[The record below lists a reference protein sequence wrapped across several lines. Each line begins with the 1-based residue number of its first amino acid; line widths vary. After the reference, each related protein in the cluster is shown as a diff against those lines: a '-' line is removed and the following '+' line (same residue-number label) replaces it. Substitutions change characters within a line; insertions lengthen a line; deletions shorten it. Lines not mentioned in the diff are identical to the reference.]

1 MFERGYNK
9 IRFIILPIIAMT
21 NLNKLSSS
29 VERFEEQKNEKVL
42 YIDEAQ
48 FRLVHTPK
56 PTDTWK
62 KLDEKFSKRKEV
74 EKEKL
79 QLKIEKQELVDQ
91 YDLLEKQLESVMSQP
106 VHTIEEAEEKARKI
120 GEIHEEMKKLRD
132 KIEEKEKEIEKKDE
146 EIEKLN
152 VEINELAD
160 KVREE
165 DHEANEIDKKRLDHL
180 NQEKIKDLKSQL

>member
-1 MFERGYNK
+1 
-9 IRFIILPIIAMT
+9 MT
-21 NLNKLSSS
+21 KLNNLSSS

-132 KIEEKEKEIEKKDE
+132 KIEEKEKEIEKKDG

>member
-1 MFERGYNK
+1 
-9 IRFIILPIIAMT
+9 MT
-21 NLNKLSSS
+21 NLNQLPSS
-29 VERFEEQKNEKVL
+29 VERLQEQKREKVL

-48 FRLVHTPK
+48 FCLVHPPK
-56 PTDTWK
+56 STDTWK

-79 QLKIEKQELVDQ
+79 QLKIEKQQLVDQ
-91 YDLLEKQLESVMSQP
+91 YDALEKKLENVMSQP
-106 VHTIEEAEEKARKI
+106 VHSIEEAEEKARKI
-120 GEIHEEMKKLRD
+120 NAIREEMEKLRK
-132 KIEEKEKEIEKKDE
+132 KIEEKEKEIDKKDE
-146 EIEKLN
+146 EIESLN

-165 DHEANEIDKKRLDHL
+165 DHEANEIDKKRLDYL

>member
-1 MFERGYNK
+1 
-9 IRFIILPIIAMT
+9 MT
-21 NLNKLSSS
+21 NLNQLPSS
-29 VERFEEQKNEKVL
+29 VERLQEQKKEKVL

-79 QLKIEKQELVDQ
+79 KLKIEKQELVDQ
-91 YDLLEKQLESVMSQP
+91 YDALEKKLESVMSQP
-106 VHTIEEAEEKARKI
+106 VHTVEEAEEKARKI
-120 GEIHEEMKKLRD
+120 SEIREEMKNLRE
-132 KIEEKEKEIEKKDE
+132 KIEKKEKEIEKKDE
-146 EIEKLN
+146 EIEALN

-165 DHEANEIDKKRLDHL
+165 DHEANEVDKKRLDYL

>member
-1 MFERGYNK
+1 MLYYITNHSHYK
-9 IRFIILPIIAMT
+9 LKPIT
-21 NLNKLSSS
+21 KLCRE
-29 VERFEEQKNEKVL
+29 VTGTEKGKS
-42 YIDEAQ
+42 
-48 FRLVHTPK
+48 FVHWWGTVSFGSYTK

-79 QLKIEKQELVDQ
+79 KLKIEKQELVDQ
-91 YDLLEKQLESVMSQP
+91 YDALEKKLESVMSQP
-106 VHTIEEAEEKARKI
+106 VHTVEEAEEKARKI
-120 GEIHEEMKKLRD
+120 SEIREEMKKLRE
-132 KIEEKEKEIEKKDE
+132 KIEKKEEEIEKRDE

-165 DHEANEIDKKRLDHL
+165 DHEANEIDKKRLDYL

>member
-1 MFERGYNK
+1 
-9 IRFIILPIIAMT
+9 MT

-29 VERFEEQKNEKVL
+29 VERFEEQKKEKVL
-42 YIDEAQ
+42 YIDEMQ

-79 QLKIEKQELVDQ
+79 KLKIEKQELVDQ
-91 YDLLEKQLESVMSQP
+91 YDALEKRLENVMKQP
-106 VHTIEEAEEKARKI
+106 VNSVEEAEEKERKI
-120 GEIHEEMKKLRD
+120 NEIREEMKKLRE
-132 KIEEKEKEIEKKDE
+132 KIEEKEKEIDKKDE
-146 EIEKLN
+146 EIEALN

-165 DHEANEIDKKRLDHL
+165 DHEANEMDKKRLDYL

>member
-1 MFERGYNK
+1 
-9 IRFIILPIIAMT
+9 MT
-21 NLNKLSSS
+21 NLNQLPSS
-29 VERFEEQKNEKVL
+29 VERLQEQKKEKVL

-48 FRLVHTPK
+48 FRLVHPPK

-62 KLDEKFSKRKEV
+62 NLDEKFSKRKEV

-79 QLKIEKQELVDQ
+79 KLKIEKQELVDQ
-91 YDLLEKQLESVMSQP
+91 YDSLEKQLESVMSQP
-106 VHTIEEAEEKARKI
+106 VHSIEEAKEKERKI
-120 GEIHEEMKKLRD
+120 KEIREEMKKLRE
-132 KIEEKEKEIEKKDE
+132 KIES
-146 EIEKLN
+146 LN

-165 DHEANEIDKKRLDHL
+165 DYEANEIDKKRLDYL

>member
-1 MFERGYNK
+1 
-9 IRFIILPIIAMT
+9 MT
-21 NLNKLSSS
+21 NLNKPNGINS
-29 VERFEEQKNEKVL
+29 VERMSTEQKEKVL

-48 FRLVHTPK
+48 FRLVHAPK

-79 QLKIEKQELVDQ
+79 KLKIEKQQLVDQ
-91 YDLLEKQLESVMSQP
+91 YDSLEKNLKSVMNQS
-106 VHTIEEAEEKARKI
+106 VHSIEEAEEKARKI
-120 GEIHEEMKKLRD
+120 NEIREEMKNLRE
-132 KIEEKEKEIEKKDE
+132 KIEEKEKEIENKNE
-146 EIEKLN
+146 EIESLN

-165 DHEANEIDKKRLDHL
+165 DHETNEMDKKRLDYL

>member
-1 MFERGYNK
+1 
-9 IRFIILPIIAMT
+9 MT
-21 NLNKLSSS
+21 NLNKPYWINS
-29 VERFEEQKNEKVL
+29 VERITTEQEKKVL

-56 PTDTWK
+56 PTDTRK

-79 QLKIEKQELVDQ
+79 KLKIEKQELVDQ
-91 YDLLEKQLESVMSQP
+91 YDNLEKKLESVMNQP
-106 VHTIEEAEEKARKI
+106 VHSIEEAKEKERKI
-120 GEIHEEMKKLRD
+120 KEIREEMKKLRE
-132 KIEEKEKEIEKKDE
+132 KIEEKEKEIEMKDE
-146 EIEKLN
+146 KIESLN

-165 DHEANEIDKKRLDHL
+165 DHEANEIDKKRLDYL